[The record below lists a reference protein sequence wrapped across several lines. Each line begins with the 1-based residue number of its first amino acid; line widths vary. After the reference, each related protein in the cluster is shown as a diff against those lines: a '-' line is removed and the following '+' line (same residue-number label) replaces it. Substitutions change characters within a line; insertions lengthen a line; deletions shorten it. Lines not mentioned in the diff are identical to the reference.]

1 MLFYFTATG
10 NCLYVAR
17 KLENQILSIPQELKK
32 ENLHYKDEKI
42 GIVTPV
48 YAGELP
54 QIVRKFIE
62 QAHFDTDYF
71 YMILTYGKSDSVATI
86 WSEAFCQKNH
96 IHLDY
101 AQSILMVD
109 NYLPS
114 FDMEEEILIDKKTDA
129 QIQIAKENIEKRM
142 KFIPEP
148 DQAAKDLYA
157 MASKRFAKHPEL
169 NNGEAI
175 IMTNQCA
182 GCKICEQV
190 CPIGNIKVIDGKAK
204 RLNKTCEFCLAC
216 VHHCP
221 FTAIHLITDKNPDAR
236 YRHPQ
241 VSLKEIVKSNKQ

>member
-96 IHLDY
+96 IQFQIKEFHKLHYVEYHQYIQYPD
-101 AQSILMVD
+101 ILHV
-109 NYLPS
+109 
-114 FDMEEEILIDKKTDA
+114 
-129 QIQIAKENIEKRM
+129 
-142 KFIPEP
+142 
-148 DQAAKDLYA
+148 
-157 MASKRFAKHPEL
+157 
-169 NNGEAI
+169 
-175 IMTNQCA
+175 
-182 GCKICEQV
+182 
-190 CPIGNIKVIDGKAK
+190 
-204 RLNKTCEFCLAC
+204 
-216 VHHCP
+216 
-221 FTAIHLITDKNPDAR
+221 
-236 YRHPQ
+236 
-241 VSLKEIVKSNKQ
+241 